1 VQTANPELMTNILDG
16 RALAQ
21 TLKTKL
27 KEEVEQ
33 LQLKY
38 KAVPHLVNLLVGEDH
53 PGMVYAQSVKK
64 AAEALGILCEL
75 KIFPNDIDQTKIF
88 EYIHLL
94 NNRNDISA
102 VMVYK
107 PFPKHIHY
115 ESIFSEIHPDKEIEG
130 VGAANLGKLILRESK
145 LLPPT
150 PAAVM
155 ELIRLTGINLSG
167 KEAVVIGRSEIVG
180 KPVSLLL
187 LEQSATVTICHSKT
201 NDLPDH
207 VKKADIVVSAVGKPN
222 FVKGEWIKKGAIVI
236 DVGTNQVGDK
246 LVGDVDFESASKN
259 AGYITPVPGGVGPVT
274 VLMLLRNAIEA
285 FKMQRTIQP

>member
-1 VQTANPELMTNILDG
+1 VQTANPELMANILDG

-21 TLKTKL
+21 TLKNQL
-27 KEEVEQ
+27 KEEVAQ
-33 LQLKY
+33 LQQEY
-38 KAVPHLVNLLVGEDH
+38 GAVPHIVNVLVGENH
-53 PGMVYAQSVKK
+53 AGSVYAQSVKK
-64 AAEALGILCEL
+64 AAEALGISSEI
-75 KIFPNDIDQTKIF
+75 KIFSTDVTQNKIM
-88 EYIHLL
+88 EYVHLL
-94 NNRNDISA
+94 NNQNDVTG

-107 PFPKHIHY
+107 PFPQHIHF
-115 ESIFSEIHPDKEIEG
+115 ESIFSEIRSDKEIEG

-155 ELIRLTGINLSG
+155 ELIRLSHINLAG

-207 VKKADIVVSAVGKPN
+207 VKNADIVVVAVGKPN
-222 FVKGEWIKKGAIVI
+222 FVKGEWIKKGAIII
-236 DVGTNQVGDK
+236 DVGTNPLGDK
-246 LVGDVDFESASKN
+246 LVGDVDFEGASQN
-259 AGYITPVPGGVGPVT
+259 AAYITPVPGGVGPVT

-285 FKMQRTIQP
+285 FKMQRTIQQ